1 MAAHDPTVADLF
13 GVSISL
19 AVQTFTNVHLL
30 FARMCDEC
38 VSLQITE
45 DEQET
50 ELRGFIEHYEFP
62 FVGA

>member
-1 MAAHDPTVADLF
+1 MASHDPTVADLF

-50 ELRGFIEHYEFP
+50 
-62 FVGA
+62 